1 MKYAQLHYFY
11 HKILGDTKDIMSPL
25 SKSPLELGPCTQ
37 LVTVYVC
44 KTK

>member
-1 MKYAQLHYFY
+1 MHNYIIFITKSW
-11 HKILGDTKDIMSPL
+11 GDTKDIMSPL